1 MLFKTIYNVKL
12 RREMHWLCPQ
22 TLRSTVTGAYS
33 EGVKLAVRKTKKMLD
48 VERRLRRPLERA
60 IPEMLNEEGFTE
72 TAKLLKLSKATLNY
86 WMLKLGIEVRRV
98 ALAPGEEIEIK
109 RSTG

>member
-1 MLFKTIYNVKL
+1 M
-12 RREMHWLCPQ
+12 
-22 TLRSTVTGAYS
+22 A
-33 EGVKLAVRKTKKMLD
+33 RKTKKMLE
-48 VERRLRRPLERA
+48 VEKRLHGRPLERA
-60 IPEMLNEEGFTE
+60 IPEMLNEQGFTE

>member
-1 MLFKTIYNVKL
+1 MYNTQEYSSERHGGDGRNRAL
-12 RREMHWLCPQ
+12 AQGE
-22 TLRSTVTGAYS
+22 TL
-33 EGVKLAVRKTKKMLD
+33 LLPPKKMLD
-48 VERRLRRPLERA
+48 VEKRIRRPLEKA

-72 TAKLLKLSKATLNY
+72 TAKQLKLSKATLNY

-109 RSTG
+109 RSTA

>member
-1 MLFKTIYNVKL
+1 MTVSASIDAGQKFVQV
-12 RREMHWLCPQ
+12 RRQGEAQRRKRMP
-22 TLRSTVTGAYS
+22 
-33 EGVKLAVRKTKKMLD
+33 VRKTKKMLD
-48 VERRLRRPLERA
+48 VEKRFLGGRGLEKA

-72 TAKLLKLSKATLNY
+72 TAKQLKLSKATLNY

>member
-1 MLFKTIYNVKL
+1 M
-12 RREMHWLCPQ
+12 
-22 TLRSTVTGAYS
+22 
-33 EGVKLAVRKTKKMLD
+33 VRKTKKMLD
-48 VERRLRRPLERA
+48 VEKRIRRPLEKA

-72 TAKLLKLSKATLNY
+72 TAKQLKLSKATLNY

-109 RSTG
+109 RSTA

>member
-1 MLFKTIYNVKL
+1 MYNT
-12 RREMHWLCPQ
+12 REH
-22 TLRSTVTGAYS
+22 SS
-33 EGVKLAVRKTKKMLD
+33 ERHGSDGRNRALAQGERMIRKTKKMLD
-48 VERRLRRPLERA
+48 VEKRIRRPLEKA

-72 TAKLLKLSKATLNY
+72 TAKQLKLSKATLNY

-109 RSTG
+109 RSTA